1 MKMVIDIPEDVKA
14 VIDRKGTNETVAETL
29 WQAVKNGTP
38 LQEGHVRLID
48 ADKIVLTDFGCLLC
62 NGDYKEALKMLDDKI
77 KNAPA
82 IIEAYLPDTDAGN
95 NDRNCEA
102 CKHHHEGGC
111 DSWECEEE
119 AEG

>member
-1 MKMVIDIPEDVKA
+1 MKIVIDITEDVKA

-38 LQEGHVRLID
+38 LPKGHGRLID
-48 ADKIVLTDFGCLLC
+48 ADKIGLTDFECLLC

-77 KNAPA
+77 KNAPTT
-82 IIEAYLPDTDAGN
+82 IEAD
-95 NDRNCEA
+95 
-102 CKHHHEGGC
+102 K
-111 DSWECEEE
+111 E